1 MPLPRILLLTA
12 LAIGAAILVWLLWPS
27 RASVSIPD
35 GMSSA
40 SPGMAE
46 RGAYVARAAGCVSCH
61 WDKKGGGQPFAG
73 GLALKTAFGTFHSP
87 NITPD
92 NETGIGKWSDEDFVR
107 ALTQGQGVHGEELYP
122 VFPYTSFSAM
132 TVEDALAI
140 KAYLFTLSPVSAP
153 RRHDGIT
160 FPFSW
165 RALMKGWKLLF
176 FGGAAPL
183 ANDPARD
190 TTWNR
195 GRYLVAVGHCGEC
208 HTPRNFLGAQIASQ
222 ALQGNASGPDGWKV
236 PALAGT
242 NAKEFA
248 AWSVDEIVEY
258 LKSGTMPDFDN
269 AQGPMDEV
277 VQDATKHLTDDD
289 RRAIALYLKSLDAQQ

>member
-1 MPLPRILLLTA
+1 MSLTRVFLVMA
-12 LAIGAAILVWLLWPS
+12 LMLGAIVLVWLLVPS
-27 RASVSIPD
+27 RAAVEIPA

-40 SPGMAE
+40 NAGMAE
-46 RGAYVARAAGCVSCH
+46 RGAYLVRASGCVSCH
-61 WDKKGGGQPFAG
+61 WDKKRGGQPFAG
-73 GLALKTAFGTFHSP
+73 GLALKTPFGTFHSP

-92 NETGIGKWSDEDFVR
+92 PATGIGSWSDEDFVR

-122 VFPYTSFSAM
+122 VFPYTSFAAM

-140 KAYLFTLSPVSAP
+140 KAHLFTLSPVVAP
-153 RRHDGIT
+153 RRDDEIA

-165 RALMKGWKLLF
+165 RALMKGWKVLF
-176 FGGAAPL
+176 FGGAKPL
-183 ANDPARD
+183 ANDPSRD

-208 HTPRNFLGAQIASQ
+208 HTPRGFLGAPMQSEEM
-222 ALQGNASGPDGWKV
+222 QGNPRGPEGWKV
-236 PALAGT
+236 PALAGA

-248 AWSVDEIVEY
+248 AWSVDEIAEY
-258 LKSGTMPDFDN
+258 LKTGTKPDFDN

-277 VQDATKHLTDDD
+277 IEDATKHLTDED
-289 RRAIALYLKSLDAQQ
+289 RRAIALYLKSLDVR

>member
-1 MPLPRILLLTA
+1 LA
-12 LAIGAAILVWLLWPS
+12 L
-27 RASVSIPD
+27 
-35 GMSSA
+35 
-40 SPGMAE
+40 
-46 RGAYVARAAGCVSCH
+46 ARAAGCVSCH
-61 WDKKGGGQPFAG
+61 WDKKRGGQPFAG

-107 ALTQGQGVHGEELYP
+107 ALTQGQGVHGQELYP

-153 RRHDGIT
+153 RREDGIA

-183 ANDPARD
+183 ANDASRD
-190 TTWNR
+190 ATWNR

-208 HTPRNFLGAQIASQ
+208 HTPRNFLGGQVASQ
-222 ALQGNASGPDGWKV
+222 ALRGNPSGPDGWKV
-236 PALAGT
+236 PALAGA

-248 AWSVDEIVEY
+248 AWSVEEIAEY

-277 VQDATKHLTDDD
+277 IQDATKHLTDED
-289 RRAIALYLKSLDAQQ
+289 RRAIALYLKSLDAPQ